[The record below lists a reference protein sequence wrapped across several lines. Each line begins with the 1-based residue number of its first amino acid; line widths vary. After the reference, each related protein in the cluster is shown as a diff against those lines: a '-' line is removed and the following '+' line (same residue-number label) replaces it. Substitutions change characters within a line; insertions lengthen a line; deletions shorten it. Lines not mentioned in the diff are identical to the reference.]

1 MTTPK
6 ELLDTG
12 FAAQWI
18 HGSDIGIDEEGNL
31 WVRASAELS
40 DELTPR
46 LKPQPLGRPRITV
59 RNFREYSILTPD
71 GKTAL
76 NPRDRSEPVWK
87 YVNSLESE
95 SIGSD
100 WIPVDRREAERKRS
114 DATVRTECVR

>member
-12 FAAQWI
+12 FDAQWI

-31 WVRASAELS
+31 YVRAGAELS
-40 DELTPR
+40 AELTPR
-46 LKPQPLGRPRITV
+46 LEPQPLGRPRITP

-76 NPRDRSEPVWK
+76 NPRDRTEPVWK
-87 YVNSLESE
+87 YVNSLDTG

-100 WIPVDRREAERKRS
+100 WIPVDRRETERKRN
-114 DATVRTECVR
+114 DAAVRTERVR